1 MKEESIYLQVAN
13 YMRHQYPAI
22 IFRFD
27 YGAGLKLTMGQAVKQ
42 KKMQSGR
49 AYPDLFIAKPK
60 TDRKECGEG
69 TVCFTHYHGLFLELK
84 REGVK
89 LKRDKDAKKVLQ
101 GELKLRKAGDWFDQ
115 HTEEQADML
124 LQLRM
129 LGYEAQFA
137 VGFDDAKRIIDKYL
151 SFNRI
156 GSGYPTNT
164 MSDELEKKDAAAD
177 GGQSEQ
183 TNAISEQ
190 PAVTT
195 PTEEAPAAETETPS
209 VEETQPSAEEEKSA
223 SPSDEGKPSE

>member
-1 MKEESIYLQVAN
+1 
-13 YMRHQYPAI
+13 MRHQYPAI

-60 TDRKECGEG
+60 SEIPVLKHEEIGRAVELKRI
-69 TVCFTHYHGLFLELK
+69 YHGLFLELK

-101 GELKLRKAGDWFDQ
+101 GEFKLRKAGDWFDQ

-137 VGFDDAKRIIDKYL
+137 VGFDDAKKIIDKYL
-151 SFNRI
+151 SFNR
-156 GSGYPTNT
+156 
-164 MSDELEKKDAAAD
+164 
-177 GGQSEQ
+177 
-183 TNAISEQ
+183 
-190 PAVTT
+190 
-195 PTEEAPAAETETPS
+195 
-209 VEETQPSAEEEKSA
+209 A